1 MNKTIKNKDLHKKLR
16 IEYQSYM
23 QYCKENLKYSKNSKE
38 PYFVMYCNFKN
49 LISNIS
55 NDALKLYLYLGFN
68 IDYKKGFLIKAE
80 VTICKDINFKKDKIN
95 KCLSEL
101 KRKNIIYIKKDDN
114 TNEFIFIIPYDL
126 NTKSNYSITDL
137 EEIYKTWIKTCKESI
152 EPFFIILK
160 RFMDHWCFLS
170 AGAIKLYIY
179 FGIYMDK
186 KKGFFYR
193 SLDTISN
200 DLNVSKRSISK
211 WFKELE
217 ELNLIKR
224 QQLFLNKSSCTY
236 MLPLIDIKNQS
247 TYSIGNFK
255 NSSSN
260 QNPFQNLNITPNNL
274 ESEDDNK
281 GF

>member
-1 MNKTIKNKDLHKKLR
+1 MNKAIKNKDLHKKLK
-16 IEYQSYM
+16 IQYQSYVK
-23 QYCKENLKYSKNSKE
+23 YCKKHLKHSKVSKE
-38 PYFVMYCNFKN
+38 AYFVIYCNFKK

-80 VTICKDINFKKDKIN
+80 DIICKDIYFKKNKIN
-95 KCLSEL
+95 TCLSEL
-101 KRKNIIYIKKDDN
+101 KRKNLIYIKKDN
-114 TNEFIFIIPYDL
+114 NSNEFIFIIPYDL
-126 NTKSNYSITDL
+126 DNKSNYSIDDL
-137 EEIYKTWIKTCKESI
+137 EEIYKTWIKTSKESI
-152 EPFFIILK
+152 EPFFIIFK
-160 RFMDHWCFLS
+160 KFMDYWVFLS
-170 AGAIKLYIY
+170 SGAIKLYIY

-217 ELNLIKR
+217 ERNLIKR

-236 MLPLIDIKNQS
+236 MIPLIDIKNQS
-247 TYSIGNFK
+247 TY
-255 NSSSN
+255 
-260 QNPFQNLNITPNNL
+260 NIRNL
-274 ESEDDNK
+274 ENLSFNQEPSQNYDNYK
-281 GF
+281 SKEYNQGF

>member
-1 MNKTIKNKDLHKKLR
+1 MNKVIKNKDLHKKLK

-23 QYCKENLKYSKNSKE
+23 HYCEKSLKYSKKSKE
-38 PYFVMYCNFKN
+38 PYFVMYCNFKK

-68 IDYKKGFLIKAE
+68 IDYKKGFLIKDE
-80 VTICKDINFKKDKIN
+80 CTICKDLDFKKN
-95 KCLSEL
+95 KMNICLREL
-101 KRKNIIYIKKDDN
+101 KRRNLIYIKKDN
-114 TNEFIFIIPYDL
+114 HANEFIFMIPYDL
-126 NTKSNYSITDL
+126 DYKSNYSLIDL
-137 EEIYKTWIKTCKESI
+137 EEIYKTWIKTSKESV
-152 EPFFIILK
+152 EPFFIIFK
-160 RFMDHWCFLS
+160 KFMDYWCFLS
-170 AGAIKLYIY
+170 SGSIKLYIY

-217 ELNLIKR
+217 ERNLVKR

-236 MLPLIDIKNQS
+236 MIPLIDIKNQF
-247 TYSIGNFK
+247 TYNISNLS
-255 NSSSN
+255 NSSFN
-260 QNPFQNLNITPNNL
+260 EGPFQNLSITPNDL
-274 ESEDDNK
+274 ETEENNK

>member
-1 MNKTIKNKDLHKKLR
+1 MNKTIKNKELHRKLK

-23 QYCKENLKYSKNSKE
+23 QYCKKSLKYSKKSKE
-38 PYFVMYCNFKN
+38 PYFVMYCNFKK

-68 IDYKKGFLIKAE
+68 IDYKKGFLIKDE
-80 VTICKDINFKKDKIN
+80 HTICKDINFKEN
-95 KCLSEL
+95 KMNTCLREL
-101 KRKNIIYIKKDDN
+101 KRKNLIYIKKDNND
-114 TNEFIFIIPYDL
+114 NEFIFIIPYDL
-126 NTKSNYSITDL
+126 DNKSNYSIVDL
-137 EEIYKTWIKTCKESI
+137 EEIYKTWIKTSKESI

-160 RFMDHWCFLS
+160 KFMDYWCFLS
-170 AGAIKLYIY
+170 SGSIKLYIY

-217 ELNLIKR
+217 ERNLVKR

-236 MLPLIDIKNQS
+236 MIPLIDIKNQS
-247 TYSIGNFK
+247 TYNTSSLE
-255 NSSSN
+255 NSRSN
-260 QNPFQNLNITPNNL
+260 EKLFQNLSITPNNL
-274 ESEDDNK
+274 DSENNNK